1 LFLLHPAP
9 GLIERH
15 ARHGTAH
22 AVLIAEILSLVAG
35 QVPAAPR
42 AGPQPLASR

>member
-9 GLIERH
+9 GLLEHH

-22 AVLIAEILSLVAG
+22 AALIAEIQALLAG
-35 QVPAAPR
+35 NKFPR
-42 AGPQPLASR
+42 AERR